1 MKELQREKK
10 LFILAM
16 AVLLILQLSVILIYG
31 SKKSGFHEDELYTY
45 YSTNKTA
52 GLFIEDRTWMEG
64 EKLRQELVVL
74 EGEQFR
80 YSLVKIVQSW
90 DVHPPFYYYLIHTVC
105 SLSAG
110 VFSKWQ
116 GIMVNMIAY
125 VLSFLLLAAVVFT
138 ALTKPDAEPD
148 IKTEAKPQGKADAGF
163 MSKLGCM
170 PDSKIGGRLS
180 VLKKESGQGSC
191 EKENPTGKGQKER
204 RAYLITFLAC
214 LFWGF
219 GSAVIS
225 GVLFIRMYQWLTM
238 FVLLCLWLHLRAI
251 KHSDFG
257 IRRFLLPLAV
267 TVFLGFMTQYYYIIF
282 HVFLGAGFCALLLK
296 HKRLKELFSYA
307 AACAAGLLG
316 AILYYPSCLS
326 HIFRGYRGTEAV
338 SEFGKISNTWE
349 RLRFFTGL
357 FNDYE
362 MNGTLYIWLLLLCL
376 LAITFRYLKG
386 KGKVHERF
394 FTEPVALMSFAAAG
408 YFFTVSKTALLLGK
422 TSNRYQLP
430 VYGILCFLLIYGLWF
445 LAENVFL
452 ESKGKIGQ
460 KQIRIMAG
468 ILMIALLAVDGSA
481 MSGGR
486 VFFLYEEEQEMD
498 AYIEAHKEV
507 PVIVSYNEAG
517 EDHVW
522 WLADKL
528 MESEKFYFVSQQ
540 NTQKVEDEQIK
551 ESDSVLVYISEWEGE
566 EAFLEELIEQNPG
579 FSSYRKIGKKEIWTL
594 YEVS

>member
-16 AVLLILQLSVILIYG
+16 AVLLILQLSVMLVYG

-64 EKLRQELVVL
+64 GKLRQELVVL
-74 EGEQFR
+74 EGEEFR
-80 YSLVKIVQSW
+80 YQVVKMMQSW
-90 DVHPPFYYYLIHTVC
+90 DVHPPFYYYLIHTIC

-116 GIMVNMIAY
+116 GILVNMIAY

-138 ALTKPDAEPD
+138 ALTKDE
-148 IKTEAKPQGKADAGF
+148 
-163 MSKLGCM
+163 
-170 PDSKIGGRLS
+170 
-180 VLKKESGQGSC
+180 
-191 EKENPTGKGQKER
+191 ENQKEKTI
-204 RAYLITFLAC
+204 RAYLLTFLVC

-225 GVLFIRMYQWLTM
+225 GVMFIRMYQWLTM

-251 KHSDFG
+251 KCEDFG
-257 IRRFLLPLAV
+257 IKRFLLPLAV

-282 HVFLGAGFCALLLK
+282 HVFLGAGFCILLLK
-296 HKRLKELFSYA
+296 HKRFKELFSYA
-307 AACAAGLLG
+307 AACAAGLLS
-316 AILYYPSCLS
+316 AILYYPACLS

-338 SEFGKISNTWE
+338 SEFGKVSNTWE
-349 RLRFFTGL
+349 RLRFFIGL

-376 LAITFRYLKG
+376 LAITFRYLRG
-386 KGKVHERF
+386 KEKVHARF
-394 FTEPVALMSFAAAG
+394 FTEPVGLMSFAAAG
-408 YFFTVSKTALLLGK
+408 YFFTVSKTALLLGE

-430 VYGILCFLLIYGLWF
+430 VYGIICFLLIYGLWF
-445 LAENVFL
+445 LVEKIFL
-452 ESKGKIGQ
+452 ERKDEKLQ
-460 KQIRIMAG
+460 KRIRIMAG
-468 ILMIALLAVDGSA
+468 ILAAVLLLVDGTA
-481 MSGGR
+481 MLGGR
-486 VFFLYEEEQEMD
+486 VFFLYEEEKEMT
-498 AYIEAHKEV
+498 AYIEANKEV

-517 EDHVW
+517 KDHVW
-522 WLADKL
+522 WLSDKL
-528 MESEKFYFVSQQ
+528 AESEKFYFVSQQ
-540 NTQKVEDEQIK
+540 NAQPVDEEQIK

-566 EAFLEELIEQNPG
+566 EAFLEELIKQNPG